1 MAGTIRTLHDHRD
14 AQGLSIRSLAARV
27 RKRGLGTMSTQ
38 TITAIEAG
46 KSARIDSYRRLAAAL
61 GVSVLEIKEYRDL
74 VMGED
79 Q

>member
-1 MAGTIRTLHDHRD
+1 MAGTIRTLHDHRG
-14 AQGLSIRSLAARV
+14 AQGLSIRALAVRV
-27 RKRGLGTMSTQ
+27 RERGLGTMSTQ

-46 KSARIDSYRRLAAAL
+46 KPARIKSYRRLAAAL

>member
-1 MAGTIRTLHDHRD
+1 MAGSIRTLQDHRG
-14 AQGLSIRSLAARV
+14 AQGLSIRALAMRV